1 MMKTL
6 HLILIAAL
14 LCGAL
19 GASAD
24 EAKDRQTDKERKA
37 EKERQAREAQTAREK
52 AEANKTL
59 SGKVQTLPNSKTQ
72 NPYTGPAG
80 RDWQQPDRDRR
91 NDWQWDRDR
100 DRRDRDYDD
109 NRWDR
114 DRRGGRDRYRPEAH
128 RSKGWSQPYHGRY
141 QNQWRYNPLTALL
154 LRAFTSRDRDLM
166 GAVIVGA
173 DDTFLGVISRNQR
186 DEDSIGNPW
195 GRFGSP
201 WSPYSIWNPD
211 GRWGSRYASNSPWN
225 ASAKRPPRVY
235 DGKYFRGYLTTNPRL
250 YPQIDPRWL
259 MDYLDLDLR

>member
-19 GASAD
+19 GVSAD

-37 EKERQAREAQTAREK
+37 EKERKAREARTERDKIESSK
-52 AEANKTL
+52 AL
-59 SGKVQTLPNSKTQ
+59 PGKVQTLPGSKSQ
-72 NPYTGPAG
+72 YQYTPAG
-80 RDWQQPDRDRR
+80 RDWQADRDRDRR
-91 NDWQWDRDR
+91 NDWQWNGDRN
-100 DRRDRDYDD
+100 RRNYDD
-109 NRWDR
+109 DRWDR
-114 DRRGGRDRYRPEAH
+114 DRRGSRDRYRPQAH
-128 RSKGWSQPYHGRY
+128 RSKDWNQPYRGRY
-141 QNQWRYNPLTALL
+141 QNQWRYNPVTALL

-211 GRWGSRYASNSPWN
+211 GRWGSRSARNSPWN
-225 ASAKRPPRVY
+225 ASASRPPRVY
-235 DGKYFRGYLTTNPRL
+235 DGKHFRGYLTTNPKL

-259 MDYLDLDLR
+259 MDYLNLDLR